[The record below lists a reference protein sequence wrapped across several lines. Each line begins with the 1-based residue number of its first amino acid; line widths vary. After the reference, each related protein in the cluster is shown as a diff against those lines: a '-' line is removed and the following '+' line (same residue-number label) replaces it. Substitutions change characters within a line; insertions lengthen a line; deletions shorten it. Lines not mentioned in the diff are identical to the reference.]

1 MQRRLRVSEVRM
13 MMKQRKATGVQNL
26 MIGLMLIVWGS
37 LFMWVVPEV
46 RGIFNPADE
55 DTYSEWVWDLPL
67 WAVLTIAGLH
77 LIAGVL
83 FVWSA
88 GHFIEGYMGR
98 R

>member
-1 MQRRLRVSEVRM
+1 ME
-13 MMKQRKATGVQNL
+13 KQRKPTPIQKV
-26 MIGLMLIVWGS
+26 MIGLMAVAFASLALWLI
-37 LFMWVVPEV
+37 PEV
-46 RGIFNPADE
+46 RGILGKEAE

-67 WAVLTIAGLH
+67 WATLTIAAFH

-88 GHFIEGYMGR
+88 GHFIEGWAAR